1 MSLSRLSLTFP
12 GLARKLFKS
21 ELLARSTIK
30 TFTNQLTTDSH
41 SQNEEEKEL
50 NVIKSESQK
59 QGGLI
64 LEEEEEE
71 EEQGVRGTGGAEES
85 ARQKTE
91 RAEDIAKTIFSQK
104 FVNDLD
110 SERLLDITRRLGAR
124 DVYRMIERAIPETFQ
139 KKKKNEMNLSRAV
152 VGKSLSCFHVS
163 MSAMIANERF
173 RDAFELYELF
183 ERECEKIAPDVVMI
197 SLATSALRRFETGC
211 DDTAVELFVERANEK
226 YLQKRKNKKIN
237 AKKVNLLRYEN
248 AGLLPLDVI
257 YEDDDYIAVNKTNG
271 MASVTDPSVP
281 SVSEFLI
288 ALRKEQSKALS
299 LSDINREE
307 RGVCHRLDKATSG
320 VMLLAKHNVAHLE
333 LVSSFYRRKTTK
345 KYHAIATG
353 VLLSTDGTIDSKV
366 ENREAISSYRV
377 LEKLKKGQSSFIEVA
392 PKTGR
397 KHQIRVHLSS
407 IGHPLLGDA
416 MYTSIKARDRET
428 KSMTPNGFFLH
439 AHTLE
444 LEHPMLRGE
453 NRLKIEAPLPKA
465 FLAQL
470 DRLR

>member
-1 MSLSRLSLTFP
+1 MSLSRLSLSFP

-152 VGKSLSCFHVS
+152 VGKSLS
-163 MSAMIANERF
+163 
-173 RDAFELYELF
+173 
-183 ERECEKIAPDVVMI
+183 
-197 SLATSALRRFETGC
+197 
-211 DDTAVELFVERANEK
+211 
-226 YLQKRKNKKIN
+226 
-237 AKKVNLLRYEN
+237 
-248 AGLLPLDVI
+248 
-257 YEDDDYIAVNKTNG
+257 
-271 MASVTDPSVP
+271 
-281 SVSEFLI
+281 
-288 ALRKEQSKALS
+288 
-299 LSDINREE
+299 
-307 RGVCHRLDKATSG
+307 
-320 VMLLAKHNVAHLE
+320 
-333 LVSSFYRRKTTK
+333 
-345 KYHAIATG
+345 
-353 VLLSTDGTIDSKV
+353 
-366 ENREAISSYRV
+366 
-377 LEKLKKGQSSFIEVA
+377 
-392 PKTGR
+392 
-397 KHQIRVHLSS
+397 
-407 IGHPLLGDA
+407 
-416 MYTSIKARDRET
+416 
-428 KSMTPNGFFLH
+428 
-439 AHTLE
+439 
-444 LEHPMLRGE
+444 
-453 NRLKIEAPLPKA
+453 
-465 FLAQL
+465 
-470 DRLR
+470 